1 MSGPERSVLK
11 DLLGVA
17 KPVIGTVHLL
27 PLPGAP
33 RYEGD
38 SMSSIL
44 ERARKDAR
52 AYADGGVD
60 ALIVEN
66 EGDIPFL
73 KPDQIG
79 PETVACLTSAAQAVG
94 EAVDIP
100 IGIMCLAN
108 AAIESLAIAK
118 AVDAKFIRSN
128 QWANAYVANEGII
141 EGAAAQA
148 LRFRSAIHGQ
158 TIRVLADVHVK
169 HGSHAIVADRDI
181 AELAR
186 DVEAFDADVL
196 IATGQRTG
204 DPTQEQEVNAIKK
217 ATTREVLVGSGLTAD
232 NAAELIAVADGAIVG
247 SSMKMDGVWWQ
258 PVDPQRVRQV
268 MREISQVRETSD

>member
-1 MSGPERSVLK
+1 
-11 DLLGVA
+11 
-17 KPVIGTVHLL
+17 
-27 PLPGAP
+27 
-33 RYEGD
+33 
-38 SMSSIL
+38 MSSIID
-44 ERARKDAR
+44 RARQDAC

-60 ALIVEN
+60 ALIIEN

-79 PETVACLTSAAQAVG
+79 PETVACLTSVAQAVT
-94 EAVDIP
+94 EVVDLP

-148 LRFRSAIHGQ
+148 LRFRSAIHGH
-158 TIRVLADVHVK
+158 TIRILADVHVK

-181 AELAR
+181 AELTR

-204 DPTQEQEVNAIKK
+204 DPTQEQEVTAIKK
-217 ATTREVLVGSGLTAD
+217 AATKEVLVGSGLTAD
-232 NAAELIAVADGAIVG
+232 NAAELITVADGAIVG

-258 PVDPQRVRQV
+258 PVDPQRVRRV
-268 MREISQVRETSD
+268 MGEVDRIRESMTNHPDP